1 MPLTTNGVYYPDN
14 STPMS
19 LATITAAMATSIDAA
34 IVKSAKI
41 VQVQAFN
48 NSTPLTNSTTNYND
62 TGLTGTITPSSVNSK
77 ILVLVAQNGVTK
89 SAGNAGNGVN
99 LQLARNGSAIQTFAL
114 NLLNNG
120 AAQSAVG
127 SASTFMLDSPGVDTP
142 VTYSTKFANNVA
154 AANVGVQTGSIT
166 STLILIEVGA

>member
-1 MPLTTNGVYYPDN
+1 MPVTTNGVYYADN

-19 LATITAAMATSIDAA
+19 VAAITAAMATSIDAA
-34 IVKSAKI
+34 IVKSAKV
-41 VQVQAFN
+41 VQVLSFST
-48 NSTPLTNSTTNYND
+48 STPLTNSTTNYTD

-77 ILVLVAQNGVTK
+77 VLVLVAQNGLSK

-99 LQLARNGSAIQTFAL
+99 LQLARNGSNIQAFAA
-114 NLLNNG
+114 NYLNNG
-120 AAQSAVG
+120 VAQVG
-127 SASTFMLDSPGVDTP
+127 YGGASTFVLDSPNADTP

-154 AANVGVQTGSIT
+154 AANVGVQTGSVT